1 MAALVTVQGLGWKFG
16 QLPVLDG
23 VSLEVHPGQNVAVVG
38 PSGCGKTTLLRLIAG
53 LLHSHGHHG
62 NGSFSVNTARI
73 AFVFQEDRLIP
84 WKNVAQ
90 NLRFVAPTA
99 DEATLHE
106 TLGLMDM
113 SESRKAYP
121 AQLSGGMRQ
130 RVNVARALVSNPEL
144 ILMDEPFQSLDE
156 TIKANILSRL
166 SKLQAQ
172 RGFSTLL
179 VTHSLR
185 EALCFAHRI
194 YFLTPRPAT
203 NRFVQDVTI
212 PPAHR
217 HLFDPVLLQE
227 EGKILQRWFLPDS
240 HKE

>member
-1 MAALVTVQGLGWKFG
+1 MGALLIVQNLRWHFAK
-16 QLPVLDG
+16 LPVLEG
-23 VSLEVHPGQNVAVVG
+23 VSLEVQPGQNVAVVG

-53 LLHSHGHHG
+53 LLPMPT
-62 NGSFSVNTARI
+62 NPGSGVLTVNTPRI

-84 WKNVAQ
+84 WKSVVQ
-90 NLRFVAPTA
+90 NLRFVASDA
-99 DEATLHE
+99 HQATLRE
-106 TLGLMDM
+106 SLKLMEL
-113 SESRKAYP
+113 SESLDAYP

-130 RVNVARALVSNPEL
+130 RVNVARALVSNPDL

-166 SKLQAQ
+166 AQLQKQ
-172 RGFSTLL
+172 HGFSTLF

-194 YFLTPRPAT
+194 YFLTPRPSK
-203 NRFVQDVTI
+203 NRFVQDVQI
-212 PPAHR
+212 PPVHR

-227 EGKILQRWFLPDS
+227 EGKILQRWFLPTAN
-240 HKE
+240 